1 MKSVILGLTAA
12 ILACGSHVQSAQAK
26 TAPGQD
32 AITAVRE
39 HGQKSRLAYEL
50 VESLTTEVGP
60 RLGGSDNDP
69 RAVAWAQSKL
79 KQLGFDR
86 VRTEPVTFP
95 RWKRGEEK
103 AQVLSPYPQKLAVTA
118 LGGSGPTPAGGITA
132 TIAAFDSLDDLKKA
146 KKTQVKDRIVFVN
159 QPMPR
164 FRDGHG
170 YGQTVRVRY
179 LASQLT
185 AEKGGKAVLI
195 RSVATDNNRLPHTG
209 IMKVSAEQPG
219 VPAAALSVP
228 DAILLDNMLKR
239 GQPVTVHL
247 ELGSHWDGEYTSQNV
262 IGDMIGSEKPDEF
275 VVLACHLD
283 SWDLGT
289 GAIDDG
295 AGCAIMMAAAAHI
308 KALGLKPK
316 RSIRVLLAANEEY
329 GLAGAKAY
337 ARAHQDNLKQHVIG
351 GESDFG
357 AGRIYRFDS
366 RVDAKAFGLMD
377 QVAQAIAPLGVMRGD
392 NNAHGGADISPLKKL
407 GMPVVDMQQDGSDYF
422 DYHHTAN
429 DTLDKIDP
437 EAIAQNAT
445 VWSLFA
451 WLAASYP
458 GDFGWFTEQE

>member
-1 MKSVILGLTAA
+1 MHKAFLCLLGLTTWAA
-12 ILACGSHVQSAQAK
+12 TLAQ
-26 TAPGQD
+26 TAPEKTPVEK
-32 AITAVRE
+32 IRE
-39 HGQKSRLAYEL
+39 HGQASPLAYQL

-60 RLGGSDNDP
+60 RLGGSANDA
-69 RAVAWAQSKL
+69 RAVLWAQKKL
-79 KQLGFDR
+79 KALGFDR
-86 VRTEPVTFP
+86 VHTEPVTFP
-95 RWKRGEEK
+95 RWVRGVEQAEIT
-103 AQVLSPYPQKLAVTA
+103 APYPQKLAVTA
-118 LGGSGPTPAGGITA
+118 LGGSGPTPAEGITA
-132 TIAAFDSLDDLKKA
+132 EVVAFDSLEALKKA
-146 KKTQVKDRIVFVN
+146 RKHQIKDKIVFVN

-170 YGQTVRVRY
+170 YGQTVGVRY
-179 LASQLT
+179 MAAQLT

-195 RSVATDNNRLPHTG
+195 RSIATDNNRLPHTG
-209 IMKVSAEQPG
+209 IMKVSPEQPG

-228 DAILLDNMLKR
+228 DAILLDNMLER
-239 GQPVTVHL
+239 GQPVSVHL
-247 ELGSHWDGEYTSQNV
+247 QLGSHWDGQYTSQNV
-262 IGDMIGSEKPDEF
+262 LGDLTGSEKPDEF
-275 VVLACHLD
+275 VILACHLD

-295 AGCAIMMAAAAHI
+295 AGCAIMMAAVAHL

-337 ARAHQDNLKQHVIG
+337 AKAHAGDLKSHVIG

-366 RVDAKAFGLMD
+366 HVEAHAFGLMD
-377 QVAQAIAPLGVMRGD
+377 QVAQAIAPLGVMRGS
-392 NNAHGGADISPLKKL
+392 NHAHGGADVSALKKA
-407 GMPVVDMQQDGSDYF
+407 GMPVVDMQQEGDDYF

-451 WLAASYP
+451 WLAANYP
-458 GDFGWFTEQE
+458 DHFGWFEP